1 MTKNQ
6 VHGAAGLHYAG
17 LVLSL
22 ARGKKKNKE
31 REEEYKERS
40 SNHLL
45 LLACFATTLLTRK
58 PRSISLSLSLSGGSN
73 RATLILHILG
83 TNIQVFFIS
92 YFVFDDQTGQDFFNA
107 ARDGVKEISEI
118 EAISREN
125 RIFNRISFF
134 DRPVAKF
141 IRLKLG
147 FFYLT
152 TRKESLSI
160 RYSEK
165 GFRLENVELSE
176 SNEDEIRTSF

>member
-1 MTKNQ
+1 M
-6 VHGAAGLHYAG
+6 
-17 LVLSL
+17 
-22 ARGKKKNKE
+22 
-31 REEEYKERS
+31 
-40 SNHLL
+40 
-45 LLACFATTLLTRK
+45 
-58 PRSISLSLSLSGGSN
+58 
-73 RATLILHILG
+73 
-83 TNIQVFFIS
+83 
-92 YFVFDDQTGQDFFNA
+92 
-107 ARDGVKEISEI
+107 KEISEI

-134 DRPVAKF
+134 DRPVEKF

-152 TRKESLSI
+152 TKKESLSI

>member
-1 MTKNQ
+1 M
-6 VHGAAGLHYAG
+6 
-17 LVLSL
+17 
-22 ARGKKKNKE
+22 
-31 REEEYKERS
+31 
-40 SNHLL
+40 
-45 LLACFATTLLTRK
+45 
-58 PRSISLSLSLSGGSN
+58 
-73 RATLILHILG
+73 
-83 TNIQVFFIS
+83 
-92 YFVFDDQTGQDFFNA
+92 
-107 ARDGVKEISEI
+107 KEISEI
-118 EAISREN
+118 EAIFREN

-134 DRPVAKF
+134 DHPVAKF

>member
-58 PRSISLSLSLSGGSN
+58 PRTTSLSLSLSGGSN

-92 YFVFDDQTGQDFFNA
+92 YFDDQTGHFFNA

-134 DRPVAKF
+134 DRPVEKF

>member
-1 MTKNQ
+1 M
-6 VHGAAGLHYAG
+6 
-17 LVLSL
+17 
-22 ARGKKKNKE
+22 
-31 REEEYKERS
+31 
-40 SNHLL
+40 
-45 LLACFATTLLTRK
+45 
-58 PRSISLSLSLSGGSN
+58 
-73 RATLILHILG
+73 
-83 TNIQVFFIS
+83 
-92 YFVFDDQTGQDFFNA
+92 
-107 ARDGVKEISEI
+107 KEISEI
-118 EAISREN
+118 EAIFREN

-141 IRLKLG
+141 ICLKLG

>member
-1 MTKNQ
+1 M
-6 VHGAAGLHYAG
+6 
-17 LVLSL
+17 
-22 ARGKKKNKE
+22 
-31 REEEYKERS
+31 
-40 SNHLL
+40 
-45 LLACFATTLLTRK
+45 
-58 PRSISLSLSLSGGSN
+58 
-73 RATLILHILG
+73 
-83 TNIQVFFIS
+83 
-92 YFVFDDQTGQDFFNA
+92 
-107 ARDGVKEISEI
+107 KEISEI
-118 EAISREN
+118 EVISREN

>member
-58 PRSISLSLSLSGGSN
+58 PRTISLSFSLSGGSN

-83 TNIQVFFIS
+83 TNIQVFFIL
-92 YFVFDDQTGQDFFNA
+92 YFVFGQDFFNA

-134 DRPVAKF
+134 DRPVEKF
-141 IRLKLG
+141 IRLD
-147 FFYLT
+147 FFILRRGKKVYRFVI
-152 TRKESLSI
+152 RKRDSAW
-160 RYSEK
+160 K
-165 GFRLENVELSE
+165 M
-176 SNEDEIRTSF
+176 SN

>member
-1 MTKNQ
+1 M
-6 VHGAAGLHYAG
+6 
-17 LVLSL
+17 
-22 ARGKKKNKE
+22 
-31 REEEYKERS
+31 
-40 SNHLL
+40 
-45 LLACFATTLLTRK
+45 
-58 PRSISLSLSLSGGSN
+58 
-73 RATLILHILG
+73 
-83 TNIQVFFIS
+83 
-92 YFVFDDQTGQDFFNA
+92 
-107 ARDGVKEISEI
+107 KEISEI

-160 RYSEK
+160 RYSKK

-176 SNEDEIRTSF
+176 DEIRTSF

>member
-58 PRSISLSLSLSGGSN
+58 PRTISLSLSLSGGSN

-92 YFVFDDQTGQDFFNA
+92 YFDDQTGQDFFNA
-107 ARDGVKEISEI
+107 ARDGVKDISEI

-125 RIFNRISFF
+125 RLEIFNRISFF
-134 DRPVAKF
+134 DRGKIHTFKTWIFLSYDEERKF
-141 IRLKLG
+141 IDSLFGKGIPLG
-147 FFYLT
+147 KC
-152 TRKESLSI
+152 RIK
-160 RYSEK
+160 R
-165 GFRLENVELSE
+165 VE
-176 SNEDEIRTSF
+176 RG

>member
-58 PRSISLSLSLSGGSN
+58 PRTISLSLSLSGGSN

-92 YFVFDDQTGQDFFNA
+92 YFDDQTGQDFFNA

-118 EAISREN
+118 EAIFREN